1 MNQFIKTIIS
11 RSHEYKKNTRINYYI
26 GFIFPF
32 AGLGF
37 IIDQIPSVFTNRR
50 CYCITLN
57 LIFIKS
63 YLSFGIANK

>member
-1 MNQFIKTIIS
+1 MNQFAKTIIS
-11 RSHEYKKNTRINYYI
+11 KNHKYKSNTKIDYYI

-37 IIDQIPSVFTNRR
+37 IIDEVPSVFTNKR
-50 CYCITLN
+50 CYCIALN

-63 YLSFGIANK
+63 YLSFGITKR